1 MPALRQPLLGKL
13 AVALTLVAGCSSAPA
28 PPRRGAIRGTVTLD
42 GNPLPHGKVRFIA
55 LEAGG
60 VNALAEVKDGVYE
73 LTESNGPVKGKYRV
87 EFSVPKA
94 GRRVP
99 NPDIPGAWLEEPIET
114 LPARYHR
121 ESKYVLDYDPDD
133 SKSFNAALTS
143 Q

>member
-1 MPALRQPLLGKL
+1 MRALLLGTL
-13 AVALTLVAGCSSAPA
+13 ALALVSAAGCRNAPA

-87 EFSVPKA
+87 EFSVPKP
-94 GRRVP
+94 GPRVR
-99 NPDIPGAWLEEPIET
+99 NPDVRDAWLENEPVET

-121 ESKYVLDYDPDD
+121 DSTYLLDYDPDD
-133 SKSFNAALTS
+133 PKPYDAQLTS